1 MDERINELENEKR
14 LLIADLTAP
23 SSDVGDWKVIKNI
36 EFTLAGL
43 EPPYDPVEVHEKR
56 KMVRDRINEIEV
68 EIEAL
73 IKAGGGERLPNF

>member
-36 EFTLAGL
+36 EYTLAGL
-43 EPPYDPVEVHEKR
+43 EPPYAPVEVHEKR
-56 KMVRDRINEIEV
+56 KRVRDRINEIDKLLES
-68 EIEAL
+68 L
-73 IKAGGGERLPNF
+73 

>member
-36 EFTLAGL
+36 EYTLAGL
-43 EPPYDPVEVHEKR
+43 EPPYDPVVVHEKR
-56 KMVRDRINEIEV
+56 KRVRDRINEIEKQL
-68 EIEAL
+68 ESL
-73 IKAGGGERLPNF
+73 

>member
-36 EFTLAGL
+36 EYTLAGL

-56 KMVRDRINEIEV
+56 KKVRNRINEIEV
-68 EIEAL
+68 EIEA
-73 IKAGGGERLPNF
+73 ITNAKAEIYN

>member
-23 SSDVGDWKVIKNI
+23 SSEVGDWKVIKNI
-36 EFTLAGL
+36 EYTLAGL
-43 EPPYDPVEVHEKR
+43 EPPYDPVKVHEKR

-73 IKAGGGERLPNF
+73 IKAGE

>member
-1 MDERINELENEKR
+1 MDERISELENEKR

-56 KMVRDRINEIEV
+56 KRVRDRINEIEV

-73 IKAGGGERLPNF
+73 TKAGE

>member
-43 EPPYDPVEVHEKR
+43 EPPYDPVEVHERREK
-56 KMVRDRINEIEV
+56 VRARINEIES
-68 EIEAL
+68 EIRAL
-73 IKAGGGERLPNF
+73 

>member
-36 EFTLAGL
+36 EYTLAGL

-56 KMVRDRINEIEV
+56 KRVRDRINEIDKLLES
-68 EIEAL
+68 L
-73 IKAGGGERLPNF
+73 

>member
-36 EFTLAGL
+36 EYTLAGL

-56 KMVRDRINEIEV
+56 KKVRDRINEIEKQL
-68 EIEAL
+68 ESL
-73 IKAGGGERLPNF
+73 

>member
-1 MDERINELENEKR
+1 MDERINELENERR

-36 EFTLAGL
+36 EYTLAGL

-56 KMVRDRINEIEV
+56 KAVRDRINEIEKQL
-68 EIEAL
+68 ETL
-73 IKAGGGERLPNF
+73 